1 MLNKT
6 LGELPK
12 APKEGIFLG
21 PKRKRKV
28 SPVVSHLLPILRGV
42 VLILRK
48 VLSLGVKTDSKRSE
62 EVV

>member
-6 LGELPK
+6 LGELLK

-48 VLSLGVKTDSKRSE
+48 VLSLGVKADSKISG
-62 EVV
+62 

>member
-21 PKRKRKV
+21 PKRKRYK
-28 SPVVSHLLPILRGV
+28 SPVITHLLPILKDV

-48 VLSLGVKTDSKRSE
+48 VLFLGVKADSKISG
-62 EVV
+62 